1 MVNSNHYNDIN
12 SNYLSSYT
20 GIDLIN
26 NDFVKL
32 SLLFAEDRNK
42 ISEKKLNK
50 KLNQLLNSFN
60 DDQFVKEILLEITF
74 SVPTVV
80 FTTFRFAD
88 LGFVRFC
95 IGINHIPEHLKDLSS
110 VTTIK

>member
-1 MVNSNHYNDIN
+1 MVNNNHYNDMN
-12 SNYLSSYT
+12 LDNSYT
-20 GIDLIN
+20 GLNLIN

-60 DDQFVKEILLEITF
+60 DDQFVKDILTEIIEKCCEFENYEAAVYFRDNLELI
-74 SVPTVV
+74 S
-80 FTTFRFAD
+80 
-88 LGFVRFC
+88 
-95 IGINHIPEHLKDLSS
+95 K
-110 VTTIK
+110 